1 MENPIPN
8 PWPLNPLFL
17 QEPFLAKL
25 VIYEEINGANT
36 VFETFYLQENRITI
50 GSDDDNQLILE
61 SPDVDPMHA
70 SLELRENH
78 HWFLQDLGGAGG
90 TGVNG
95 QLIAGPY
102 MLRHNDV
109 IEVGFVK
116 MQFQIDDERGVT
128 EEYHAYDSAE
138 VMASEPARPTKTARS
153 PEQQPSGRVWFAG
166 LAFITAVV
174 IFMILL
180 FFFAGHYLGIIN
192 MMDLMP
198 GG

>member
-1 MENPIPN
+1 M
-8 PWPLNPLFL
+8 
-17 QEPFLAKL
+17 AKL
-25 VIYEEINGANT
+25 VIFEEINGADT
-36 VFETFYLQENRITI
+36 VFETFYLQENRIII

-61 SPDVDPMHA
+61 SPHVDAMHA

-78 HWFLQDLGGAGG
+78 HWYLQDLGGVGG

-95 QLIAGPY
+95 QLISGPY
-102 MLRHNDV
+102 MLRHNDI

-128 EEYHAYDSAE
+128 GEIPAYELVEEI
-138 VMASEPARPTKTARS
+138 PAGTSRPAKTARS

-174 IFMILL
+174 IFVILL
-180 FFFAGHYLGIIN
+180 VFFAGHYLGILN
-192 MMDLMP
+192 MLDLMP
-198 GG
+198 GS